1 MSGRRSAPTL
11 PIRLNL
17 QLLRKTRED
26 PATCFRDDHHVF
38 LTRTAY
44 AGVIQTRFD
53 CEHLP
58 ILQDN
63 FLQARMFVN
72 FQTQPM
78 ASAVEKSNAPAVAH
92 FGRETATGE
101 EFLNGFVNRHA
112 VDAGFDSLEREG
124 LPRFHRFPK
133 LPLRFARAPAQ

>member
-1 MSGRRSAPTL
+1 MCRRRDRSSVTL

-26 PATCFRDDHHVF
+26 SATGFRDDYHVF
-38 LTRTAY
+38 LTRTAH
-44 AGVIQTRFD
+44 AGVIQTRFN

-58 ILQDN
+58 ILQNN
-63 FLQARMFVN
+63 FLQARMFVD

-78 ASAVEKSNAPAVAH
+78 AGTVEKSNAPALTNS
-92 FGRETATGE
+92 GCETATGK

-112 VDAGFDSLEREG
+112 VDAGFDSL
-124 LPRFHRFPK
+124 
-133 LPLRFARAPAQ
+133 